1 MGRIQSCVACG
12 HNGFGGEREGGELTQ
27 ISSQHS
33 LSEYLPFLIRNP
45 ARPDHLFFPGG
56 IHTIQQHAPLES
68 AVTNVAVLVRFIPIV
83 VDQPIPLL
91 FAGQRVK
98 GLCYH
103 HCAKIKM
110 IARECW
116 SHAEKR

>member
-1 MGRIQSCVACG
+1 MGDMGRIQGGVACA
-12 HNGFGGEREGGELTQ
+12 HNGFGGEREGGVDSDQ
-27 ISSQHS
+27 PS
-33 LSEYLPFLIRNP
+33 LFEYLPFLIRNP

-83 VDQPIPLL
+83 VAQPIPLL

-98 GLCYH
+98 DLCYH
-103 HCAKIKM
+103 HCAK
-110 IARECW
+110 
-116 SHAEKR
+116 KR